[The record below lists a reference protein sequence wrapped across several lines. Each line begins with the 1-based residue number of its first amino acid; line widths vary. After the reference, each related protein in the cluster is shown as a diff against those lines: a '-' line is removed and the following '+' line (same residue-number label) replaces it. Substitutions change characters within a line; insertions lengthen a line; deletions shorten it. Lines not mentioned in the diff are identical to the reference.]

1 MGSSTNVAEEINS
14 NIYLFPNPSTGIL
27 NIDGNFDKIMIYNS
41 LGTLVYEGFSNTI
54 DLSKLNNGIYSTI
67 VRTDKGIYRDQ
78 VILLK

>member
-1 MGSSTNVAEEINS
+1 MGYSTNVAEEINS

-27 NIDGNFDKIMIYNS
+27 NIDGSFDKIMIYNS

-54 DLSKLNNGIYSTI
+54 DLSKLNNGIYSSI

>member
-14 NIYLFPNPSTGIL
+14 NIYLFPNPSTGML
-27 NIDGNFDKIMIYNS
+27 NIDGSFDKIMIYNS

-67 VRTDKGIYRDQ
+67 VRTDKGIYRDLI
-78 VILLK
+78 ILSK

>member
-27 NIDGNFDKIMIYNS
+27 NIDGNFNKIMIYNS
-41 LGTLVYEGFSNTI
+41 LGTLIHEGFSNTI

>member
-1 MGSSTNVAEEINS
+1 MLLKFSMSLKNKSGSFNP
-14 NIYLFPNPSTGIL
+14 LFT
-27 NIDGNFDKIMIYNS
+27 DKIMIYNS

>member
-27 NIDGNFDKIMIYNS
+27 NIDGSFDKIMIYNS

-54 DLSKLNNGIYSTI
+54 DLSKLNNGIYSSI

>member
-1 MGSSTNVAEEINS
+1 MGSSTNVSEEINS

-27 NIDGNFDKIMIYNS
+27 NIDGSFDKIMIYNS
-41 LGTLVYEGFSNTI
+41 LGTLVYVGFSNTI

>member
-1 MGSSTNVAEEINS
+1 MGSSTNVAEEINTD
-14 NIYLFPNPSTGIL
+14 IYLFPNPSTGIL
-27 NIDGNFDKIMIYNS
+27 NIDGVFDKIMIYNS
-41 LGTLVYEGFSNTI
+41 LGTLVFEGFSNTI